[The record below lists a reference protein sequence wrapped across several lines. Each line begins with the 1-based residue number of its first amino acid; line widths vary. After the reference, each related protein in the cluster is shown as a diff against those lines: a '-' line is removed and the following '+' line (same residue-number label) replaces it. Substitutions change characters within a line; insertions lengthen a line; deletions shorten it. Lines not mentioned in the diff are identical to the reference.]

1 MDDTDEVAKNV
12 DPVDFFLP
20 HMIEHRRFIRL
31 AIFLLS
37 CPVQSASCDRLF
49 KYFAFFRTKARN
61 RLSDPI
67 RKRLTM
73 IKHNIIRKYGT
84 DDVQNNRKQKGSKN
98 RMVVSR
104 EYNRLDDIVEDDN
117 EEKSEKDSEDVNRGD
132 AAAAALLDLLVDEEV
147 DYSSYEGESEE
158 VITTVDAFTVFFT
171 LLLIFI
177 FYYVIKPVVFP

>member
-20 HMIEHRRFIRL
+20 HMIEHPPFIRL
-31 AIFLLS
+31 AVFLLS
-37 CPVQSASCDRLF
+37 CPVQSASCERLL
-49 KYFAFFRTKARN
+49 KDFAFFHTKARN

-73 IKHNIIRKYGT
+73 IKHDIIRNYGT
-84 DDVQNNRKQKGSKN
+84 GDVQNNQKQKVSKN

-117 EEKSEKDSEDVNRGD
+117 EEDSDKYCEGVDRG
-132 AAAAALLDLLVDEEV
+132 
-147 DYSSYEGESEE
+147 
-158 VITTVDAFTVFFT
+158 
-171 LLLIFI
+171 
-177 FYYVIKPVVFP
+177 

>member
-20 HMIEHRRFIRL
+20 DMIEHRPFIRI

-37 CPVQSASCDRLF
+37 CPVQSASCERLL
-49 KYFAFFRTKARN
+49 KDFAFFHTKARN

-73 IKHNIIRKYGT
+73 IKHDMIRKYGT

-104 EYNRLDDIVEDDN
+104 EYNRLDDIVETDN
-117 EEKSEKDSEDVNRGD
+117 EEEGDKYCEGVDRG
-132 AAAAALLDLLVDEEV
+132 
-147 DYSSYEGESEE
+147 
-158 VITTVDAFTVFFT
+158 
-171 LLLIFI
+171 
-177 FYYVIKPVVFP
+177 